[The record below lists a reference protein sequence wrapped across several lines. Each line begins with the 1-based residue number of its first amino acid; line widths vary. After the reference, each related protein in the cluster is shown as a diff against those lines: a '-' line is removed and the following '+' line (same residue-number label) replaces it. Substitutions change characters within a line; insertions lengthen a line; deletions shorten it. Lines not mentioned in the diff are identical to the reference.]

1 MPPEKFISTGHLQY
15 GVRATCVFLNL
26 DDGRREFSI
35 AQIRSDIRLDSTPLL
50 TPLVILA
57 CPITNNQSPTST
69 LHKLLESLSVLLAG
83 QDT

>member
-15 GVRATCVFLNL
+15 VVRATCVFLNL

-35 AQIRSDIRLDSTPLL
+35 AQIRHQTRLDSL

-57 CPITNNQSPTST
+57 RPITNNQPLHTSAT
-69 LHKLLESLSVLLAG
+69 
-83 QDT
+83 